1 MNANLG
7 AAQPDK
13 WPDLRTRLISA
24 VVMVAVGG
32 ALELIGGFPMLLLVS
47 VVTGLMIWELAR
59 LTAPMAMLDAVGLG
73 LGAALCLLIETTFGG
88 VTFAF
93 LVLPA
98 LALALTPRRDAV
110 LAGLYALGLMVSGH
124 VLVSLRD
131 GAGVAGL
138 LWLVLIV
145 VASDM
150 AGYFVGRMVGGP
162 KFWPE
167 ISPKK
172 TWSGTVAGWG
182 AALLVGLLFWLAGP
196 GGWGLLILSPLIG
209 FAGQLGDIAESWIK
223 RRAGVKDAS
232 QLIPGHGGV
241 LDRFDALTG
250 AALALFVLSPVLGWP
265 VGG

>member
-1 MNANLG
+1 MKAGTGGNW
-7 AAQPDK
+7 Q
-13 WPDLRTRLISA
+13 DLRPRVTSA
-24 VVMVAVGG
+24 LAMSAVGG
-32 ALELIGGFPMLLLVS
+32 AVVLWGGVPMMLLVAML
-47 VVTGLMIWELAR
+47 TGLMIWELAR

-73 LGAALCLLIETTFGG
+73 LGAAFCLVVESTFGG

-110 LAGLYALGLMVSGH
+110 VAGIYALGLMISGH
-124 VLVSLRD
+124 VVIALRD
-131 GAGVAGL
+131 GAGIGGL

-145 VASDM
+145 VASDV
-150 AGYFVGRMVGGP
+150 AGYFVGRAVGGP
-162 KFWPE
+162 KFWPA
-167 ISPKK
+167 ISPRK
-172 TWSGTVAGWG
+172 TWSGTAAGWG
-182 AALLVGLLFWLAGP
+182 AALVVGAGFWLLGP

-209 FAGQLGDIAESWIK
+209 FSGQMGDVLESWIK

-250 AALALFVLSPVLGWP
+250 AALMLFLLSPVLGWP

>member
-1 MNANLG
+1 MTAGQGGNW
-7 AAQPDK
+7 Q
-13 WPDLRTRLISA
+13 DLRARVTSA
-24 VVMVAVGG
+24 AVMVGVGG
-32 ALELIGGFPMLLLVS
+32 VALLWGGFVLQLVVALAS
-47 VVTGLMIWELAR
+47 GLMLWELAR
-59 LTAPMAMLDAVGLG
+59 LTAPMARLDAVGLG

-98 LALALTPRRDAV
+98 LALGLTPRRDAG
-110 LAGLYALGLMVSGH
+110 LAGGYALALMVSGH
-124 VLVSLRD
+124 VLVALRD
-131 GAGVAGL
+131 EAGVAGL
-138 LWLVLIV
+138 LWLVLV
-145 VASDM
+145 VMASDV
-150 AGYFVGRMVGGP
+150 AGYFVGRSFGGP
-162 KFWPE
+162 KFWPA

-172 TWSGTVAGWG
+172 TWSGTAAGWVG
-182 AALLVGLLFWLAGP
+182 ALGVGLVFWLFGP

-232 QLIPGHGGV
+232 HLIPGHGGV